1 MKDFSVNME
10 HWRRKRKLMF
20 INMCIGGLAY
30 GLSLNT
36 YFSTEYY
43 YLKNTV
49 KVEHPRL
56 IFGLSQAALFLSGAF
71 SSIIGSYYVDLT
83 KNFREICLL
92 EDTLNVIGNIM
103 YSLYYSPYLIL
114 FGQIL
119 IGTTSARMVSSVG
132 EIARVYEADKLT
144 QKLGIIGFVT
154 VLGSVSGPSTTFL
167 FQYVDTSIGNW
178 KWNVGNMAGIA
189 MTGFYLFQFV
199 LNYFTL
205 HNVSKEFTLKKD
217 HLLDKTME
225 DSDMEYDSEI
235 EQLEISEINN
245 IDAPSFNR
253 KYLITLRVV
262 FQNKHVVFCLAMCIL
277 LPYAMGLVQIVVPI
291 KAEEYFNWK
300 QTDVAKLWLICLIIG
315 CILTMILIIIL
326 SKFVNDFFLFLGSF
340 FSLLFCQLL
349 MGLLPI
355 FKDCE
360 ETADVMLYFA
370 VSLYLMSSSIFHI
383 LSRSIL
389 AKFVPENVQSTM
401 EGVRNALFEIA
412 AFLSGMSVT
421 LSATY
426 LSQTMFALAVI
437 LCASLAWYIVE
448 EKLYRNIQVVDVKYD
463 KITAK
468 KQKIQPNTIL

>member
-1 MKDFSVNME
+1 MN
-10 HWRRKRKLMF
+10 
-20 INMCIGGLAY
+20 I
-30 GLSLNT
+30 
-36 YFSTEYY
+36 YFPTEYH

-49 KVEHPRL
+49 KVENPRL
-56 IFGLSQAALFLSGAF
+56 LFGLSQAALFLSGAF
-71 SSIIGSYYVDLT
+71 LSIFGSYYVDLT

-103 YSLYYSPYLIL
+103 YSLYYSPYLIIS
-114 FGQIL
+114 GQIL

-144 QKLGIIGFVT
+144 QKLAIIGVVT

-167 FQYVDTSIGNW
+167 FQYVDIFIGNW

-189 MTGFYLFQFV
+189 MTGFYLFQFF

-217 HLLDKTME
+217 HLLDKTIE

-235 EQLEISEINN
+235 EQLEISEINK
-245 IDAPSFNR
+245 IDTISFNK
-253 KYLITLRVV
+253 KYLITLKAV

-300 QTDVAKLWLICLIIG
+300 QTDVAKLWIVSTIIG
-315 CILTMILIIIL
+315 SILTIILIIL
-326 SKFVNDFFLFLGSF
+326 LAKFVNDFFLFLGSF
-340 FSLLFCQLL
+340 ISLLLCQLL
-349 MGLLPI
+349 MGLLSI
-355 FKDCE
+355 FKDYE
-360 ETADVMLYFA
+360 ETAEVMLYFSM
-370 VSLYLMSSSIFHI
+370 SLYLMSSSIFHI

-389 AKFVPENVQSTM
+389 AKFVPENVQSIM
-401 EGVRNALFEIA
+401 EGIRNALFEIA
-412 AFLSGMSVT
+412 AFLSGLSFT

-437 LCASLAWYIVE
+437 LCVSMAWYIVE
-448 EKLYRNIQVVDVKYD
+448 EKEYRNIKVVDVKYD

-468 KQKIQPNTIL
+468 

>member
-1 MKDFSVNME
+1 MN
-10 HWRRKRKLMF
+10 
-20 INMCIGGLAY
+20 I
-30 GLSLNT
+30 
-36 YFSTEYY
+36 YFPTEYY

-49 KVEHPRL
+49 KVENPRL
-56 IFGLSQAALFLSGAF
+56 LFGLSQAALFLSGAF
-71 SSIIGSYYVDLT
+71 LSIIGSYYVDLT

-103 YSLYYSPYLIL
+103 YSLYYSPYLIIS
-114 FGQIL
+114 GQIL

-144 QKLGIIGFVT
+144 QKLAIIGVVT

-167 FQYVDTSIGNW
+167 FQYVDIFIGNW

-189 MTGFYLFQFV
+189 MTGFYLFQFF

-217 HLLDKTME
+217 HLLDKTIE

-235 EQLEISEINN
+235 EQLEISEINK
-245 IDAPSFNR
+245 IDTISFNK
-253 KYLITLRVV
+253 KYLITLKAV

-291 KAEEYFNWK
+291 KAEEDFNWK
-300 QTDVAKLWLICLIIG
+300 QTDVAKLWIVSTIIG
-315 CILTMILIIIL
+315 SILTIILIIL
-326 SKFVNDFFLFLGSF
+326 LAKFVNDFFLFLGSF
-340 FSLLFCQLL
+340 ISLLLCQLL
-349 MGLLPI
+349 MGLLSI
-355 FKDCE
+355 FKDYE
-360 ETADVMLYFA
+360 ETAEVMLYFA
-370 VSLYLMSSSIFHI
+370 MSLYLMSSSIFHI

-389 AKFVPENVQSTM
+389 AKFVPENVQSIT
-401 EGVRNALFEIA
+401 EGIRNALFETA
-412 AFLSGMSVT
+412 AFLSGLPVT

-426 LSQTMFALAVI
+426 LSQSMFALAVI
-437 LCASLAWYIVE
+437 LCASMAWYIVE
-448 EKLYRNIQVVDVKYD
+448 EKEYRHIKVVDVKYD

-468 KQKIQPNTIL
+468 

>member
-1 MKDFSVNME
+1 MN
-10 HWRRKRKLMF
+10 
-20 INMCIGGLAY
+20 I
-30 GLSLNT
+30 
-36 YFSTEYY
+36 YFPTEYY

-49 KVEHPRL
+49 KVENPRL
-56 IFGLSQAALFLSGAF
+56 LFGLSQAALFLSGAF
-71 SSIIGSYYVDLT
+71 LSIIGSYYVDLT

-103 YSLYYSPYLIL
+103 YSLYYSPYLIIS
-114 FGQIL
+114 GQIL

-144 QKLGIIGFVT
+144 QKLAIIGVVT

-167 FQYVDTSIGNW
+167 FQYVNIFIGNW

-189 MTGFYLFQFV
+189 MTGFYLFQFF

-217 HLLDKTME
+217 HLLDKTIE

-235 EQLEISEINN
+235 EQLEISEINK
-245 IDAPSFNR
+245 IDTISFNK
-253 KYLITLRVV
+253 KYLIFLKAV

-300 QTDVAKLWLICLIIG
+300 QTDVAKLWIVSTIIG
-315 CILTMILIIIL
+315 SILTIILIIL
-326 SKFVNDFFLFLGSF
+326 LAKFVNDFFLFLGSF
-340 FSLLFCQLL
+340 ISLLLCQLL
-349 MGLLPI
+349 MGLLSI
-355 FKDCE
+355 FKDYE
-360 ETADVMLYFA
+360 ETAEVMLYFA
-370 VSLYLMSSSIFHI
+370 MSLYLMSSSIFHI

-389 AKFVPENVQSTM
+389 AKFVPENVQSIT
-401 EGVRNALFEIA
+401 EGIRNALFETA
-412 AFLSGMSVT
+412 AFLSGLPVT

-426 LSQTMFALAVI
+426 LSQSMFALAVI
-437 LCASLAWYIVE
+437 LCASMAWYIVE
-448 EKLYRNIQVVDVKYD
+448 EKEYRNIKVVDVKYD

-468 KQKIQPNTIL
+468 

>member
-1 MKDFSVNME
+1 MN
-10 HWRRKRKLMF
+10 
-20 INMCIGGLAY
+20 I
-30 GLSLNT
+30 
-36 YFSTEYY
+36 YFPTEYH

-49 KVEHPRL
+49 KVENPRL
-56 IFGLSQAALFLSGAF
+56 LFGLSQAALFLSGAF
-71 SSIIGSYYVDLT
+71 LSIIGSYYVDLT

-92 EDTLNVIGNIM
+92 EGTLNVIGNIM
-103 YSLYYSPYLIL
+103 YSLYYSPYLIIS
-114 FGQIL
+114 GQIL

-144 QKLGIIGFVT
+144 QKLAIIGVVT

-167 FQYVDTSIGNW
+167 FQYVDIFIGNW

-189 MTGFYLFQFV
+189 MTGFYLFQFF

-217 HLLDKTME
+217 HLLDKTIE

-235 EQLEISEINN
+235 EQLEISEINK
-245 IDAPSFNR
+245 IDTISFNK
-253 KYLITLRVV
+253 KYLITLKAV

-300 QTDVAKLWLICLIIG
+300 QTDVAKLWIVSTIIG
-315 CILTMILIIIL
+315 SILTIILIIL
-326 SKFVNDFFLFLGSF
+326 LAKFVNDFFLFLGSF
-340 FSLLFCQLL
+340 ISLLLCQLL
-349 MGLLPI
+349 MGLLSI
-355 FKDCE
+355 FKDYE
-360 ETADVMLYFA
+360 ETAEVMLYFA
-370 VSLYLMSSSIFHI
+370 MSLYLMSSSIFHI

-389 AKFVPENVQSTM
+389 AKFVPENVQSIM
-401 EGVRNALFEIA
+401 EGIRNALFEIA
-412 AFLSGMSVT
+412 AFLSGLSFT

-437 LCASLAWYIVE
+437 LCVSMAWYIVE
-448 EKLYRNIQVVDVKYD
+448 EKEYRNIKVVDVKYD

-468 KQKIQPNTIL
+468 

>member
-1 MKDFSVNME
+1 MN
-10 HWRRKRKLMF
+10 
-20 INMCIGGLAY
+20 I
-30 GLSLNT
+30 
-36 YFSTEYY
+36 YFPTEYH

-49 KVEHPRL
+49 KVENPRL
-56 IFGLSQAALFLSGAF
+56 LFGLSQAALFLSGAF
-71 SSIIGSYYVDLT
+71 LSIIGSYYVDLT

-103 YSLYYSPYLIL
+103 YSLYYSPYLIIS
-114 FGQIL
+114 GQIL

-144 QKLGIIGFVT
+144 QKLAIIGVVT
-154 VLGSVSGPSTTFL
+154 VLGSVSGPSTTLL
-167 FQYVDTSIGNW
+167 FQYVDIFIGNW
-178 KWNVGNMAGIA
+178 KWNVGIMAGIA
-189 MTGFYLFQFV
+189 MTGFYLFQFF

-217 HLLDKTME
+217 HLLDKTIE

-235 EQLEISEINN
+235 EQLEISEINK
-245 IDAPSFNR
+245 IDTISFNK
-253 KYLITLRVV
+253 KYLITLKAV

-300 QTDVAKLWLICLIIG
+300 QTDVAKLWIVSTIIG
-315 CILTMILIIIL
+315 SILTIILIIL
-326 SKFVNDFFLFLGSF
+326 LAKFVNDFFLFLGSF
-340 FSLLFCQLL
+340 ISLLLCQLL
-349 MGLLPI
+349 MGLLSI
-355 FKDCE
+355 FKDYE
-360 ETADVMLYFA
+360 ETAEVMLYFA
-370 VSLYLMSSSIFHI
+370 MSLYLMSSSIFHI

-389 AKFVPENVQSTM
+389 AKFVPENVQSIM
-401 EGVRNALFEIA
+401 EGIRNALFEIA
-412 AFLSGMSVT
+412 AFLSGLSFT

-437 LCASLAWYIVE
+437 LCVSMAWYIVE
-448 EKLYRNIQVVDVKYD
+448 EKEYRNIKVVDVKYD

-468 KQKIQPNTIL
+468 